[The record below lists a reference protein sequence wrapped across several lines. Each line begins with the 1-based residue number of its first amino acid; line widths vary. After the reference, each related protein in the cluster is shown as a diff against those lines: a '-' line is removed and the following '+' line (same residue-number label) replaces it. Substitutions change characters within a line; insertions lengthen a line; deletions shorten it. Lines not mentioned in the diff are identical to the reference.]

1 MTDQLLLS
9 YACEMLSRT
18 NPYQKGVESFH
29 YHCSQKDEISLLSL
43 IDNHPDIR
51 GHRMSSD
58 KRLGKQKNIRT
69 CFRAISNAMVTYMK
83 SYPAA
88 SSCKSR
94 MKEKFVL
101 WLEAIRKEYQITDTD
116 CSIPEALYPAEG
128 EKDTVVMLLKSLQ
141 ARGGITKK
149 ELQDVVYRITAALK
163 PGGIFYTSFKYG
175 NFEGIRGSRYFTDF
189 TEESLTEF
197 WSEFHALKITELWIT
212 QDVRPGREEERWINL
227 LARRV

>member
-116 CSIPEALYPAEG
+116 CSIPEALY
-128 EKDTVVMLLKSLQ
+128 TVYALNKFGALVDRADDVWKF
-141 ARGGITKK
+141 KK
-149 ELQDVVYRITAALK
+149 LK
-163 PGGIFYTSFKYG
+163 PGSRDESKKFKLSSP
-175 NFEGIRGSRYFTDF
+175 SRVKYV
-189 TEESLTEF
+189 
-197 WSEFHALKITELWIT
+197 
-212 QDVRPGREEERWINL
+212 DVET
-227 LARRV
+227 AK